1 MIEPTI
7 VAVWIGRFLLATF
20 ATVAAWWLL
29 KRTGPWLLGLVA
41 RLDRRLKA
49 RGRGVSLVSVE
60 LISLDTILGIVQ
72 AGIGTL
78 RYATMG
84 LTAYAW
90 LLVITYALDESHK
103 VFDAV
108 VQPLVRAV
116 TSLGNAIVDF
126 IPNLA
131 MVIVIV
137 ILGRFA
143 ARTLTLLTAAIE
155 EGRIEFPWLDRD
167 LVAPTR
173 RLAVIAVWLVALI
186 MAVPYLP
193 GSESKAFFG
202 VGLAIAIIVSLGST
216 SATANLLGGLVLTY
230 TRAFHV
236 GDRVKIGELDGEI
249 TSLGA
254 FSTRLRTSH
263 DEELV
268 IPNSIVQ
275 SGVVTNFSTNAQK
288 GGVQVS
294 ISISLPYEIAWRKVH
309 ELLLVAAKH
318 VDGVN
323 QSPEPF
329 VLQRALGDSGVL
341 YELRAFTDRA
351 HEIEFVVARLHQSV
365 QDTFFNEGLEIAAPK
380 LSATREARSLRVPDG
395 RKNIKLE
402 RHASPSRAAPVK
414 PAPLVRAPQ
423 ASFVVVNK
431 EDEAEPQKTE
441 QSEEVEEKD

>member
-1 MIEPTI
+1 MIEPTV

-29 KRTGPWLLGLVA
+29 KRTGPWLMGLVA

-60 LISLDTILGIVQ
+60 LISLDTILGIIQ

-84 LTAYAW
+84 LTAYGW
-90 LLVITYALDESHK
+90 LLVVTYALDESHK

-116 TSLGNAIVDF
+116 TSLGNAVVDF
-126 IPNLA
+126 IPNFA

-143 ARTLTLLTAAIE
+143 ARTLTLLTAAME
-155 EGRIEFPWLDRD
+155 EGRIEFPWLERD

-173 RLAVIAVWLVALI
+173 RLAVIAVWLIALV

-202 VGLAIAIIVSLGST
+202 VGLAIAVIVSLGST

-236 GDRVKIGELDGEI
+236 GDRVKIGGLDGEI
-249 TSLGA
+249 MSLGA

-263 DEELV
+263 DEEIV

-275 SGVVTNFSTNAQK
+275 SGVVTNYSTNAQK

-294 ISISLPYEIAWRKVH
+294 VSVSLPYEIAWRKVH

-323 QSPEPF
+323 ASPEPF
-329 VLQRALGDSGVL
+329 VLQRALGDSAVA

-351 HEIEFVVARLHQSV
+351 YELEFVVARLHQSV
-365 QDTFFNEGLEIAAPK
+365 QDTFFNEGLEIASPK
-380 LSATREARSLRVPDG
+380 LSATREARSPRVPDG
-395 RKNIKLE
+395 SRNIKLE
-402 RHASPSRAAPVK
+402 RHASPSRAAPQK
-414 PAPLVRAPQ
+414 PAPVRAPQ
-423 ASFVVVNK
+423 PSFVVVNQGETK
-431 EDEAEPQKTE
+431 EDT
-441 QSEEVEEKD
+441 EEKD

>member
-1 MIEPTI
+1 MIEPTV

-29 KRTGPWLLGLVA
+29 KRTGPWLMGLVA

-60 LISLDTILGIVQ
+60 LISLDTILGIIQ

-84 LTAYAW
+84 LTAYGW
-90 LLVITYALDESHK
+90 LLVVTYALDESHK

-116 TSLGNAIVDF
+116 TSLGNAVVDF
-126 IPNLA
+126 IPNFA

-143 ARTLTLLTAAIE
+143 ARTLTLLTAAME
-155 EGRIEFPWLDRD
+155 EGRIEFPWLERD

-173 RLAVIAVWLVALI
+173 RLAVIAVWLIALV

-202 VGLAIAIIVSLGST
+202 VGLAIAVIVSLGST

-236 GDRVKIGELDGEI
+236 GDRVKIGGLDGEI
-249 TSLGA
+249 MSLGA

-263 DEELV
+263 DEEIV

-275 SGVVTNFSTNAQK
+275 SGVVTNYSTNAQK

-294 ISISLPYEIAWRKVH
+294 VSVSLPYEVAWRKVH

-323 QSPEPF
+323 ASPEPF
-329 VLQRALGDSGVL
+329 VLQRALGDSAVA

-351 HEIEFVVARLHQSV
+351 YELEFVVARIHQSV
-365 QDTFFNEGLEIAAPK
+365 QDTFFNEGLEIASPK
-380 LSATREARSLRVPDG
+380 LSATREARSPRVPDG
-395 RKNIKLE
+395 SRNIKLE
-402 RHASPSRAAPVK
+402 RHASPSRAAPQK
-414 PAPLVRAPQ
+414 PALVRAPQ
-423 ASFVVVNK
+423 PSFVVVNQGETK
-431 EDEAEPQKTE
+431 EDT
-441 QSEEVEEKD
+441 EEKD

>member
-1 MIEPTI
+1 MIEPTV

-29 KRTGPWLLGLVA
+29 KRTGPWLTALVA
-41 RLDRRLKA
+41 RLDRRLKE

-60 LISLDTILGIVQ
+60 LISLDTILGIIQ

-78 RYATMG
+78 RYASMG

-90 LLVITYALDESHK
+90 LLVVTYALDESHK

-137 ILGRFA
+137 IIARFA
-143 ARTLTLLTAAIE
+143 SRTLTLLTAAIE

-173 RLAVIAVWLVALI
+173 RLAVIAVWLVALV

-202 VGLAIAIIVSLGST
+202 VGLAIAVIVSLGST

-236 GDRVKIGELDGEI
+236 GDRVKIGDIDGEI

-254 FSTRLRTSH
+254 FSTRLKTSH
-263 DEELV
+263 DEEVV
-268 IPNSIVQ
+268 IPNAIVQ
-275 SGVVTNFSTNAQK
+275 SGVVTNYTTNAK
-288 GGVQVS
+288 LGGVQVS
-294 ISISLPYEIAWRKVH
+294 VSVSLPYEIGWRKVH

-318 VDGVN
+318 VDGIN
-323 QSPEPF
+323 ASPEPF
-329 VLQRALGDSGVL
+329 VLQRALGDSAVA
-341 YELRAFTDRA
+341 YELRAYTDRA
-351 HEIEFVVARLHQSV
+351 HELEFVIGRLNQSV
-365 QDTFFNEGLEIAAPK
+365 QDTFFSEGLEIAAPK
-380 LSATREARSLRVPDG
+380 L
-395 RKNIKLE
+395 
-402 RHASPSRAAPVK
+402 
-414 PAPLVRAPQ
+414 
-423 ASFVVVNK
+423 
-431 EDEAEPQKTE
+431 
-441 QSEEVEEKD
+441 